1 MTLEEALGR
10 VLRSYRTYYN
20 INTENPAPPF
30 AAEAVFSTHDTGYF
44 LVKAARITESDSKE
58 YVFFALEDHL
68 DVEAFERLD
77 AAAWKTG
84 TDRVVP
90 HEGHKSTDVILVI
103 LTNHLDEDSAALI
116 RSRKHY
122 QSYRFGFRG
131 WSHYRLIA
139 MEIPTGKEAHN
150 RQGRELPRLLSN
162 LS

>member
-20 INTENPAPPF
+20 INTEHPAPPF

-58 YVFFALEDHL
+58 YVFFALAEHL
-68 DVEAFERLD
+68 DVEAFELLD
-77 AAAWKTG
+77 EAAWKTG
-84 TDRVVP
+84 MARVKP
-90 HEGHKSTDVILVI
+90 EAGHKSTDVILVI
-103 LTNHLDEDSAALI
+103 LTNKLDEDCAELI
-116 RSRKHY
+116 RARKHY
-122 QSYRFGFRG
+122 QSYFWGLHG

-162 LS
+162 I